1 MWNSK
6 TLEELAYRLPENAP
20 SSLQDL
26 PTELQLFTDGRIR
39 IVYAPFGFVNPAAK
53 VAIVG
58 LTPGWQ
64 QARLAYQAAIDA
76 IRHGASPIEAHR
88 RRKSAATFAGLMRR
102 NLIHMLDEAELHN
115 HLGISSTADLFASP
129 DLHAT
134 SALRV
139 PVFYRDGEDYRGRNP
154 KPTKHPVLVEMIE
167 GMLVPELENVP
178 EALIIPL
185 GVAVSECLSH
195 LCSHGQLEASRCL
208 FDFPHP
214 SGNNGHRIPQFEA
227 AKLYLRARIRAW
239 FDGGCAA

>member
-6 TLEELAYRLPENAP
+6 TIEELAYRLPESTP

-26 PTELQLFTDGRIR
+26 PTELQLFADGRIR
-39 IVYAPFGFVNPAAK
+39 IVYAPFGFVNRAAK

-64 QARLAYQAAIDA
+64 QASIAYQAAIDA

-88 RRKSAATFAGLMRR
+88 RRKSAAAFAGSMRR
-102 NLIHMLDEAELHN
+102 NLIHMLDEAELYN
-115 HLGISSTADLFASP
+115 HLSISSTADLFDSP

-139 PVFYRDGEDYRGRNP
+139 PVFYRDGRNYKGRDP

-167 GMLVPELENVP
+167 GILAPELENVP
-178 EALIIPL
+178 KALIIPL

-208 FDFPHP
+208 FGFPHP
-214 SGNNGHRIPQFEA
+214 SGANGNRTRQFEA
-227 AKLYLRARIRAW
+227 VKVDLRARIRAW